1 MQLTKNRL
9 RQIIKEEL
17 RRALTEQGRVE
28 MDLED
33 VLVRSDLEPAAAPV
47 RLGDNS
53 TKYTKTL
60 LFMTTSEANRGT
72 PWEDSATKVFRDA
85 LGAEPTRITFDLQSD
100 SRDGGFTVVR
110 NSIQVA
116 GIDAPT
122 LAPHEV
128 ALKVALDKQV
138 DVAERAGVELA
149 EGTYFVETAVPASEG
164 QYRDL

>member
-17 RRALTEQGRVE
+17 GRALSEQGRIE
-28 MDLED
+28 MDMED
-33 VLVRSDLEPAAAPV
+33 VLIRPDLEPAAAPT
-47 RLGDNS
+47 RLGENS
-53 TKYTKTL
+53 VRYTRTL
-60 LFMTTSEANRGT
+60 RFMTQSEASRKT
-72 PWEDSATKVFRDA
+72 PWEASATKVFRDA
-85 LGAEPTRITFDLQSD
+85 LGASTTKITFDLQSD
-100 SRDGGFTVVR
+100 PRDGGFTVVR

-116 GIDAPT
+116 GIDGNL

-128 ALKVALDKQV
+128 ALKLALDKQV

-149 EGTYFVETAVPASEG
+149 EGTYFVETAVPANEG